1 METTTIK
8 CRGPGKDENDNLA
21 DDTFKKKKDVK
32 YFGHIER
39 HHSY

>member
-8 CRGPGKDENDNLA
+8 CRGPGKDENDNSA
-21 DDTFKKKKDVK
+21 DDTFKKKDVK